1 MVDTDLADFD
11 QIHYLKISLNNMYT
25 HNSLTISSIIMPR
38 WAGAS
43 KNNFSISDTPI
54 NKKKL
59 KSSIFWNAW
68 RIFFTLLIK
77 IEMLQG
83 SWNAT

>member
-1 MVDTDLADFD
+1 MKDIFVEQFFVLINPVWDLSPAHTMVDTDLADFD

-38 WAGAS
+38 WVGAS

-54 NKKKL
+54 NKK
-59 KSSIFWNAW
+59 N
-68 RIFFTLLIK
+68 
-77 IEMLQG
+77 
-83 SWNAT
+83 